1 MSIFICMLMNIDIYT
16 NHIREIIHESIR
28 KLEPH
33 VQFETGGASR
43 DHCQPSIYNNKQ
55 RKLRLFLLP
64 IDPSHVRGR
73 QPGWSPATC
82 GTLAHM
88 ASGRWN
94 NYITWRSIQD
104 AFRAAR
110 SHRLLHLPAGRLR
123 SYSLFFS
130 HYQTRLAG
138 QFYISHVN
146 PCHTVGRK

>member
-1 MSIFICMLMNIDIYT
+1 MLMNIDIYT

-43 DHCQPSIYNNKQ
+43 HCQPSIYNNKH

-88 ASGRWN
+88 ASGKMKQL
-94 NYITWRSIQD
+94 YHLEVYTGCLPCSQESSF
-104 AFRAAR
+104 AF
-110 SHRLLHLPAGRLR
+110 HLPAGRLR